1 MNAKQS
7 IRKQRSR
14 PVAGFFVL
22 TSKNYFFLAAFFF
35 PPFFFAAFFAA
46 FFFMA
51 MVRSPVLE
59 WNTRAIPRWIGGRT
73 TVNRGTRPIRYALVQ
88 RARISVLLS
97 LRRLKNSFVTR

>member
-1 MNAKQS
+1 LYTDFKD
-7 IRKQRSR
+7 
-14 PVAGFFVL
+14 
-22 TSKNYFFLAAFFF
+22 YFFLAAFFF

-73 TVNRGTRPIRYALVQ
+73 TAHHEGTRPIRYALVQ
-88 RARISVLLS
+88 RARNWERSVFDFRYPTIDLFVCYA
-97 LRRLKNSFVTR
+97 LKL